1 MIGSALVTHLRA
13 QGHQVLRLVR
23 RRSTAPDEVTW
34 DPVAG
39 TVDVARLTGTEAVIH
54 LAGAGVGDHRWTDD
68 YKREILT
75 SRVDGT
81 ATIVRAITQLD
92 PKPSV
97 LVAGSAIGW
106 YGDTGDRAVT
116 ESDPAGTG
124 FLADVVRAW
133 EAAADPAAQA
143 GIRVVHARTGLVVAK
158 AGGAWAKLFPLFRLG
173 LGGKMGSGRQYWS
186 WISLRDELAA
196 LEFLM
201 NSDHLTG
208 PVNLT
213 APMRQPTL
221 RSPPPWVGCWDDQPC
236 CRCPASHLGPPSA
249 NSQLKSSAVSGWCPR
264 YLNPKA
270 SLGRTQISNRRS
282 GRPWTN
288 ALRRCRCRR
297 RLGRTR
303 GSAATFGA
311 RTQCLSTRGRR

>member
-92 PKPSV
+92 PKPAV

-213 APMRQPTL
+213 APHAATNAEVTAAMGRVLGRPTL
-221 RSPPPWVGCWDDQPC
+221 LPV
-236 CRCPASHLGPPSA
+236 PSF
-249 NSQLKSSAVSGWCPR
+249 
-264 YLNPKA
+264 
-270 SLGRTQISNRRS
+270 
-282 GRPWTN
+282 
-288 ALRRCRCRR
+288 ALRTA
-297 RLGRTR
+297 LGEFSTEVL
-303 GSAATFGA
+303 GSIRVVPAVLESEGFTWQDPNIESAIRAA
-311 RTQCLSTRGRR
+311 LD